1 MQRTQPPPLP
11 TAVKLSRGRTSVTY
25 SYAIEKIPA
34 ETGIYT
40 VILLATCV
48 LLIQYLPLE
57 YLTKIIVQAFPFAAI
72 FLLIIAY
79 DYLAWGNGQL
89 EISLGKFSLIHRS
102 VPKKGGVQVPPEISI
117 PLQNISTISLKMQ
130 PPAGEAQKNPVGYFE
145 IIQKN
150 GEVVSLFQSRYAKFI
165 FAHLQHLAQ
174 MPEIQKALPD
184 LKFEKR

>member
-1 MQRTQPPPLP
+1 MKF
-11 TAVKLSRGRTSVTY
+11 ARGRDSVTY
-25 SYAIEKIPA
+25 SYAIERIPA
-34 ETGIYT
+34 ETGIYA
-40 VILLATCV
+40 VILLAISV

-57 YLTKIIVQAFPFAAI
+57 YLTKIIIQAIPFAAI

-89 EISLGKFSLIHRS
+89 EVSIGKFSLIHRS
-102 VPKKGGVQVPPEISI
+102 VPKKGNVVIPPDVAI
-117 PLQNISTISLKMQ
+117 PLQNISTICLKMQ
-130 PPAGEAQKNPVGYFE
+130 PPAGDAQKKPVGYFE

-184 LKFEKR
+184 LKFEKK